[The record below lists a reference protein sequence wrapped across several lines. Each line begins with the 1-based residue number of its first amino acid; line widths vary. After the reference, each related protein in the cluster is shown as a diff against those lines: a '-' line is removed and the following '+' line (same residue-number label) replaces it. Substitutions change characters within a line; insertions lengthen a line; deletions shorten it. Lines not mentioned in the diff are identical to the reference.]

1 MSAFSY
7 ILLKEDDMP
16 QSRFTFTYSSLK
28 FISISIL
35 TNSTTNFFAE
45 CINDAA
51 NSGGN
56 MENADFK
63 SSSHCW
69 QNRSYFA
76 TSSPCSP
83 TQGVVP

>member
-1 MSAFSY
+1 MLVFTY
-7 ILLKEDDMP
+7 ILFKEDDMP

-35 TNSTTNFFAE
+35 TNFTTDFFAE
-45 CINDAA
+45 CVNDAA

-56 MENADFK
+56 MESADFK

-76 TSSPCSP
+76 ASSPCST
-83 TQGVVP
+83 TQGDIP